1 LGRSV
6 RSNEWHCINMFIEEL
21 ENHRWDD
28 TRDEDAQERA
38 VRLNALCRVYEQA
51 DRVLSGDPVIVNV
64 VPDGP
69 APAWSDGA
77 SIYINANQINEVD
90 LETLTQVNGLNYH
103 ELAHHLYTPR
113 KGTELVKYLI
123 EQGYFQAF
131 NILEDQRIETL
142 LTGRYPAI
150 APYLTAT
157 VARWLGSSEDIN
169 GNYVCIRGR
178 RYLPVEI
185 RQAFRDEF
193 AFPELIPT
201 IIEIVDEYRLLAFP
215 SGYDRAKVLIKRFH
229 EEVVQAMGLPDM
241 DGGPNKCGERS
252 PTSKGR
258 PEPGK
263 AQEKDAA
270 RARGIGTRESTY
282 VPKPKQSNE
291 PSSQSNNDGN
301 AQGDQSN
308 TNNPSE
314 NGTQS
319 PSTAN
324 APTSIEEALD
334 IREQNVNVIPAAKA
348 GTGHAPS
355 LGGLPDKI
363 NDMLNNAIDDVLARK
378 DVQADVKAKQRV
390 IVGGDGKH
398 EDITKRGKFQS
409 TTVPQEA
416 IISYRKFARELQ
428 RLRDD
433 SEPTWQRETPSGRLN
448 VQRVIRGCEIDQS
461 FDRWDEGD
469 DGCDIE
475 AVILVDRSGSM
486 SSGRNDQK
494 ASVACWTIKR
504 ALEHIQAPVTVY
516 AFDDAAEVAYT
527 RNELAHKTEYK
538 FIYGNGGTQP
548 YPTLLAAEQ
557 LLMASRK
564 KNKMLFIVTD
574 GVFDTNKNDEL
585 IQRIGRRGVLTAM
598 TLIMNDKEWDY
609 YVNDSG
615 QLTEKQLRHEAEVFS
630 RINTAQDLLPFA
642 KQVVV
647 SAIKKRSRMR

>member
-1 LGRSV
+1 ML
-6 RSNEWHCINMFIEEL
+6 IEQL
-21 ENHRWDD
+21 DNQRW
-28 TRDEDAQERA
+28 EDARTEETQERS

-51 DRVLSGDPVIVNV
+51 DRVLTGDPVIVNV

-77 SIYINANQINEVD
+77 AIYINLNEIEDMD

-103 ELAHHLYTPR
+103 ELAHHLYSPR
-113 KGTELVKYLI
+113 KGTELVKWII
-123 EQGYFQAF
+123 ENNYFQAF

-142 LTGRYPAI
+142 LTGRYPSI

-201 IIEIVDEYRLLAFP
+201 IIDIVDEYRLLAFP
-215 SGYDRAKVLIKRFH
+215 KDYDTARTLIERFH
-229 EEVVQAMGLPDM
+229 KEVCQIMGIPEM
-241 DGGPNKCGERS
+241 DGGPNKCGDRS
-252 PTSKGR
+252 PVSKGR

-263 AQEKDAA
+263 AQEKDAQ
-270 RARGIGTRESTY
+270 RAAGMGTKESTY
-282 VPKPKQSNE
+282 VPKPKAEAQKPTE
-291 PSSQSNNDGN
+291 GN
-301 AQGDQSN
+301 S
-308 TNNPSE
+308 
-314 NGTQS
+314 QS
-319 PSTAN
+319 PSDEPREESN
-324 APTSIEEALD
+324 GEGNSSGPSVSKAPTSVQEALD
-334 IREQNVNVIPAAKA
+334 RREEGVNSSISSSPGV
-348 GTGHAPS
+348 GHADS
-355 LGGLPDKI
+355 LGGLPDNI

-378 DVQADVKAKQRV
+378 DVQADVRTKQKV
-390 IVGGDGKH
+390 IIGGDGKH
-398 EDITKRGKFQS
+398 EDITKRGKFS
-409 TTVPQEA
+409 DTEVPQDA
-416 IISYRKFARELQ
+416 IISYRKFAKELQ

-433 SEPTWQRETPSGRLN
+433 SEPTWQRETPTGRLN
-448 VQRVIRGCEIDQS
+448 VQRVIRGCEIDQA

-494 ASVACWTIKR
+494 ASIACWTIKR

-527 RNELAHKTEYK
+527 RNELAHKTRYK
-538 FIYGNGGTQP
+538 FIFGNGGTEP

-585 IQRIGRRGVLTAM
+585 IQRISRRGVLTAM
-598 TLIMNDKEWDY
+598 TLIMDDKEWKY
-609 YVNDSG
+609 YVEDNK
-615 QLTEKQLRHEAEVFS
+615 QLNEEQLRHKAEVFA
-630 RINTAQDLLPFA
+630 RISNAKDLLPFA

>member
-1 LGRSV
+1 MLIESLD
-6 RSNEWHCINMFIEEL
+6 NERYL
-21 ENHRWDD
+21 D
-28 TRDEDAQERA
+28 TRAEEEQERS

-51 DRVLSGDPVIVNV
+51 DRVLTGDPVIVNV

-77 SIYINANQINEVD
+77 AIYINLNEIEDMD

-103 ELAHHLYTPR
+103 ELAHHLYSPR
-113 KGTELVKYLI
+113 KGTELVKWLI
-123 EQGYFQAF
+123 ENNYFQAF

-142 LTGRYPAI
+142 LTGRYPSI

-157 VARWLGSSEDIN
+157 VARWLGSSDDIG
-169 GNYVCIRGR
+169 GNYICIRGR

-193 AFPELIPT
+193 VFPELIPT
-201 IIEIVDEYRLLAFP
+201 IIDIVDEYRLLAFP
-215 SGYDRAKVLIKRFH
+215 KDYDKAKDLIERFYK
-229 EEVVQAMGLPDM
+229 EVCLPMGLTSDM
-241 DGGPNKCGERS
+241 DGGPNKCGERG
-252 PTSKGR
+252 PVSKGR

-263 AQEKDAA
+263 AQEKDAE
-270 RARGIGTRESTY
+270 RAKGIGTKESTY
-282 VPKPKQSNE
+282 VPKPKAPTNTNTPSETPTPTSNE
-291 PSSQSNNDGN
+291 GEPNGEGN
-301 AQGDQSN
+301 KPGPTTSK
-308 TNNPSE
+308 
-314 NGTQS
+314 
-319 PSTAN
+319 
-324 APTSIEEALD
+324 APTSVQEALD
-334 IREQNVNVIPAAKA
+334 LRDQNVDQPVSSQA

-355 LGGLPDKI
+355 LGGIPSNI
-363 NDMLNNAIDDVLARK
+363 SDMLNNAIDDVLARK
-378 DVQADVKAKQRV
+378 DVQADVKTKQRV

-398 EDITKRGKFQS
+398 EDITKRGKFNS
-409 TTVPQEA
+409 TPVPQEA

-428 RLRDD
+428 RLKDD
-433 SEPTWQRETPSGRLN
+433 SEPTWQRETPTGRLN

-494 ASVACWTIKR
+494 ASIACWTIKR

-538 FIYGNGGTQP
+538 FIYGNGGTEP

-574 GVFDTNKNDEL
+574 GVFNTNKNDEL
-585 IQRIGRRGVLTAM
+585 IERINRRGVLTAM
-598 TLIMNDKEWDY
+598 TLIMDDREWKY
-609 YVNDSG
+609 YVEDRNELSYD
-615 QLTEKQLRHEAEVFS
+615 QLRHKAEVFA
-630 RINTAQDLLPFA
+630 RISNAKDLLPFA

>member
-1 LGRSV
+1 ML
-6 RSNEWHCINMFIEEL
+6 IESL
-21 ENHRWDD
+21 ENERYMD
-28 TRDEDAQERA
+28 TRAEEEQERS

-51 DRVLSGDPVIVNV
+51 DRVLTGDPVIVNV

-77 SIYINANQINEVD
+77 AIYINLNQIEDMD

-113 KGTELVKYLI
+113 KGTELVKWI
-123 EQGYFQAF
+123 IDNKYFQAF

-142 LTGRYPAI
+142 LTGRYPSI

-201 IIEIVDEYRLLAFP
+201 IIDIVDEYRLLAFP
-215 SGYDRAKVLIKRFH
+215 KDYERAKALIERFH
-229 EEVVQAMGLPDM
+229 KEVCAIMGIPPEM
-241 DGGPNKCGERS
+241 DGGPNKCGDRS
-252 PTSKGR
+252 PTTKGR

-263 AQEKDAA
+263 AQEQDAK
-270 RARGIGTRESTY
+270 RASGMGTKESTY
-282 VPKPKQSNE
+282 VPKPKANSQSNE
-291 PSSQSNNDGN
+291 NGNPSDSPSSDNPQGDSNKDGN
-301 AQGDQSN
+301 NSGP
-308 TNNPSE
+308 T
-314 NGTQS
+314 
-319 PSTAN
+319 TAG
-324 APTSIEEALD
+324 APTSIQEALD
-334 IREQNVNVIPAAKA
+334 IREANVEQPAGGQA
-348 GTGHAPS
+348 GAGHAPS
-355 LGGLPDKI
+355 LGGLPDNI
-363 NDMLNNAIDDVLARK
+363 NDMLNNAIEDVLARK
-378 DVQADVKAKQRV
+378 DVQADVRTKQRV

-398 EDITKRGKFQS
+398 EDITKRGKFS
-409 TTVPQEA
+409 TTPVPQEA
-416 IISYRKFARELQ
+416 IVSYRKFAQELQ

-433 SEPTWQRETPSGRLN
+433 SEPTWQRETPTGRLN
-448 VQRVIRGCEIDQS
+448 VQRVIRGCEIDAA

-486 SSGRNDQK
+486 SSGQNDKK
-494 ASVACWTIKR
+494 ASIACWTIKR

-516 AFDDAAEVAYT
+516 AFDDEAEVAYT

-538 FIYGNGGTQP
+538 FIYGNGGTEP

-557 LLMASRK
+557 LLIASRK

-574 GVFDTNKNDEL
+574 GVFNTNKNDDL
-585 IQRIGRRGVLTAM
+585 IDRINKRGVLTAM
-598 TLIMNDKEWDY
+598 TLIMDDREFKY
-609 YVNDSG
+609 Y
-615 QLTEKQLRHEAEVFS
+615 TEERSDMSLDQLRHKAEVFA
-630 RINTAQDLLPFA
+630 RISNAKDLLPFA

>member
-1 LGRSV
+1 MYIDEL
-6 RSNEWHCINMFIEEL
+6 NENSYYGEARTEE
-21 ENHRWDD
+21 
-28 TRDEDAQERA
+28 TQERA

-51 DRVLSGDPVIVNV
+51 DRVLTGDPVIVNV

-77 SIYINANQINEVD
+77 SIYINLNEIEDMD

-113 KGTELVKYLI
+113 KGTELVKWI
-123 EQGYFQAF
+123 IDNQYFQAF

-142 LTGRYPAI
+142 LVGRYPSI

-169 GNYVCIRGR
+169 GNYVTIRGR

-193 AFPELIPT
+193 AFPDLIPA
-201 IIEIVDEYRLLAFP
+201 IIDIVDEYRLLAFP
-215 SGYDRAKVLIKRFH
+215 QGYEKAKELVERFYK
-229 EEVVQAMGLPDM
+229 EVCIPMGMLPTM
-241 DGGPNKCGERS
+241 DGGPNKCGERA

-263 AQEKDAA
+263 AQENDSK
-270 RARGIGTRESTY
+270 RAQGMGTKESTY
-282 VPKPKQSNE
+282 VPKPKQPVQESKPSPTQTTPSNG
-291 PSSQSNNDGN
+291 NNKPEDANSGN
-301 AQGDQSN
+301 P
-308 TNNPSE
+308 TPTE
-314 NGTQS
+314 HR
-319 PSTAN
+319 
-324 APTSIEEALD
+324 APTSVEEALE
-334 IREQNVNVIPAAKA
+334 IREKHVDTPTSAIA
-348 GTGHAPS
+348 GQGHADS
-355 LGGLPDKI
+355 LGGVPNDIK
-363 NDMLNNAIDDVLARK
+363 DMLNNAIEDVLARK
-378 DVQADVKAKQRV
+378 DVQADVKTKQRV

-398 EDITKRGKFQS
+398 EDVTKKGKFNS
-409 TTVPQEA
+409 ITVPQEA
-416 IISYRKFARELQ
+416 IISYRKFAKELQ

-433 SEPTWQRETPSGRLN
+433 SEPTWQRETPTGRLN
-448 VQRVIRGCEIDQS
+448 VQRVIRGCEIDAA

-494 ASVACWTIKR
+494 ASIACWTIKR
-504 ALEHIQAPVTVY
+504 ALEHINAPVTVY

-538 FIYGNGGTQP
+538 FIYGSGGTEP

-574 GVFDTNKNDEL
+574 GVFNTNKNDEL
-585 IQRIGRRGVLTAM
+585 IERINRRGILTAM
-598 TLIMNDKEWDY
+598 TLIMDDREYKY
-609 YVNDSG
+609 YVEDSN
-615 QLTEKQLRHEAEVFS
+615 QLKVEELRHKAEVFS
-630 RINTAQDLLPFA
+630 RISNAKDLLPFA

>member
-1 LGRSV
+1 
-6 RSNEWHCINMFIEEL
+6 MYIEEL
-21 ENHRWDD
+21 EQHWGDARSED
-28 TRDEDAQERA
+28 TQERS

-51 DRVLSGDPVIVNV
+51 DRVLTGDPVTVNV

-77 SIYINANQINEVD
+77 SIYINLNQIEDMD

-113 KGTELVKYLI
+113 KGTELIKWVI
-123 EQGYFQAF
+123 ENKYFQAF

-142 LTGRYPAI
+142 LVGRYPSI
-150 APYLTAT
+150 APYLIAT
-157 VARWLGSSEDIN
+157 VARWLGASEDVN

-193 AFPELIPT
+193 AFPELIPA
-201 IIEIVDEYRLLAFP
+201 IIRIVDEYRLLAFP
-215 SGYDRAKVLIKRFH
+215 QGYARAQELIEQFYN
-229 EEVVQAMGLPDM
+229 EVCLPMGLLPEM
-241 DGGPNKCGERS
+241 DGGPNKCGGRD
-252 PTSKGR
+252 PVSKGR

-263 AQEKDAA
+263 AQEKDAQ
-270 RARGIGTRESTY
+270 RAAGMGIKETTY
-282 VPKPKQSNE
+282 VPKSNDSE
-291 PSSQSNNDGN
+291 RGDGSSTP
-301 AQGDQSN
+301 SN
-308 TNNPSE
+308 TDPLDAPPSDT
-314 NGTQS
+314 NS
-319 PSTAN
+319 PRTNS
-324 APTSIEEALD
+324 APKSIQEALEA
-334 IREQNVNVIPAAKA
+334 REQNITTSSIAPPGV
-348 GTGHAPS
+348 GHSPS
-355 LGGLPDKI
+355 LGGVPDNI
-363 NDMLNNAIDDVLARK
+363 NDLLNKAVDDVLARK
-378 DVQADVKAKQRV
+378 DVQADVKTKQRV

-398 EDITKRGKFQS
+398 EDITKKGKFN
-409 TTVPQEA
+409 TTSVPQEA
-416 IISYRKFARELQ
+416 IISYRKFAKELQ

-433 SEPTWQRETPSGRLN
+433 SEPTWQRETPTGRLN

-486 SSGRNDQK
+486 SSQQNDKK
-494 ASVACWTIKR
+494 ASIACWTIKR
-504 ALEHIQAPVTVY
+504 ALEHIEAPVTVY
-516 AFDDAAEVAYT
+516 AFDDSAEVAYT
-527 RNELAHKTEYK
+527 RKEPAHKTEYK
-538 FIYGNGGTQP
+538 FIYGNGGTEP

-574 GVFDTNKNDEL
+574 GVFNTNKNDEL
-585 IQRIGRRGVLTAM
+585 IERITSRGILTSM
-598 TLIMNDKEWDY
+598 ILIMDDNDWKY
-609 YVNDSG
+609 YVEEHN
-615 QLTEKQLRHEAEVFS
+615 QLSKEQLRHKAEVFA
-630 RINTAQDLLPFA
+630 RITNAADLLPFA

>member
-1 LGRSV
+1 
-6 RSNEWHCINMFIEEL
+6 MYQEEL
-21 ENHRWDD
+21 SNDRFYGEAR
-28 TRDEDAQERA
+28 EEEVQERSI
-38 VRLNALCRVYEQA
+38 RLNALCRVYEQA
-51 DRVLSGDPVIVNV
+51 DRVLTGDPVIVNV
-64 VPDGP
+64 MPDGP

-77 SIYINANQINEVD
+77 AIYINLNEIEDMD

-103 ELAHHLYTPR
+103 ELAHHLYSPR
-113 KGTELVKYLI
+113 KGTTLVQWII
-123 EQGYFQAF
+123 EKQYFQAF

-142 LTGRYPAI
+142 LVGRYPSI

-193 AFPELIPT
+193 AFPELIPA
-201 IIEIVDEYRLLAFP
+201 IIDIVDEYRLLAFP
-215 SGYDRAKVLIKRFH
+215 RDYERAKVLIERFYT
-229 EEVVQAMGLPDM
+229 EVCHPMGLKPEM

-263 AQEKDAA
+263 AQEKDAQ
-270 RARGIGTRESTY
+270 RAAGMGTKESTY
-282 VPKPKQSNE
+282 VPKPPTQTQPPEASTPTDEGKPNTEGNKSG
-291 PSSQSNNDGN
+291 NDTGVPV
-301 AQGDQSN
+301 QPRSVQ
-308 TNNPSE
+308 
-314 NGTQS
+314 
-319 PSTAN
+319 
-324 APTSIEEALD
+324 EALD
-334 IREQNVNVIPAAKA
+334 IRDSNLTSPTSTQA
-348 GTGHAPS
+348 GNGHVESMGGVPS
-355 LGGLPDKI
+355 SI
-363 NDMLNNAIDDVLARK
+363 NDLLNQAIDDVLARK
-378 DVQADVKAKQRV
+378 DVQADVKTKQRV

-398 EDITKRGKFQS
+398 EDVTKKGKFS
-409 TTVPQEA
+409 TTTVPQEA
-416 IISYRKFARELQ
+416 IISYRRFAKELQ

-433 SEPTWQRETPSGRLN
+433 SEPTWARETPSGRLN
-448 VQRVIRGCEIDQS
+448 VQRVIRGCEVDAA

-486 SSGRNDQK
+486 SSGQNDKK
-494 ASVACWTIKR
+494 ASIACWTIKR

-516 AFDDAAEVAYT
+516 AFDDQAEVAYT
-527 RNELAHKTEYK
+527 RNELAHKTQYK
-538 FIYGNGGTQP
+538 FIYGNGGTEP
-548 YPTLLAAEQ
+548 YPTLIAAEQ

-585 IQRIGRRGVLTAM
+585 IQRISKRGVLTVM
-598 TLIMNDKEWDY
+598 TLIMDDKDY
-609 YVNDSG
+609 QYYEERG
-615 QLTEKQLRHEAEVFS
+615 QITEDQLRHKSEVFG
-630 RINTAQDLLPFA
+630 RISNARDLLPFA

-647 SAIKKRSRMR
+647 SAIRKRSRMR

>member
-1 LGRSV
+1 MLIESLD
-6 RSNEWHCINMFIEEL
+6 NERYM
-21 ENHRWDD
+21 D
-28 TRDEDAQERA
+28 TRAEEEQERS

-51 DRVLSGDPVIVNV
+51 DRVLTGDPVIVNV

-77 SIYINANQINEVD
+77 AIYINLNEIEDMD

-103 ELAHHLYTPR
+103 ELAHHLYSPR
-113 KGTELVKYLI
+113 KGTELVKWI
-123 EQGYFQAF
+123 IDNNYFQAF

-142 LTGRYPAI
+142 LTGRYPSI

-157 VARWLGSSEDIN
+157 VARWLGSSDDIG

-193 AFPELIPT
+193 LFPELIPK
-201 IIEIVDEYRLLAFP
+201 IIDIVDEYRLLAFP
-215 SGYDRAKVLIKRFH
+215 KDYEKAKELIERFYR
-229 EEVVQAMGLPDM
+229 EVCLPMGITSDM
-241 DGGPNKCGERS
+241 DGGPNKCGERG
-252 PTSKGR
+252 PVSKGR

-263 AQEKDAA
+263 AQEKDAE
-270 RARGIGTRESTY
+270 RAKGIGAKESTY
-282 VPKPKQSNE
+282 VPKPKAPTNTNTPGETPTPTSNE
-291 PSSQSNNDGN
+291 GEPNGEGN
-301 AQGDQSN
+301 KPGPTTSK
-308 TNNPSE
+308 
-314 NGTQS
+314 
-319 PSTAN
+319 
-324 APTSIEEALD
+324 APTSVQEALD
-334 IREQNVNVIPAAKA
+334 LRDQNVDQTAGSQA

-355 LGGLPDKI
+355 LGGIPDNI
-363 NDMLNNAIDDVLARK
+363 TDMLNSAIDDVLARK
-378 DVQADVKAKQRV
+378 DVQADVRTKQRV

-398 EDITKRGKFQS
+398 EDITKRGKFNS
-409 TTVPQEA
+409 TPVPQEA
-416 IISYRKFARELQ
+416 IISYRKFAKELQ
-428 RLRDD
+428 RLKDD
-433 SEPTWQRETPSGRLN
+433 SEPTWQRETPTGRLN

-486 SSGRNDQK
+486 SSGQNDKK
-494 ASVACWTIKR
+494 ASIACWTIKR

-538 FIYGNGGTQP
+538 FIYGNGGTEP

-574 GVFDTNKNDEL
+574 GVFNTNKNDEL
-585 IQRIGRRGVLTAM
+585 IERINRRGVLTAM
-598 TLIMNDKEWDY
+598 TLIMDDREWKY
-609 YVNDSG
+609 YVEDRNELN
-615 QLTEKQLRHEAEVFS
+615 QEQLRHKAEVFA
-630 RINTAQDLLPFA
+630 RISNARDLLPFA

>member
-1 LGRSV
+1 ML
-6 RSNEWHCINMFIEEL
+6 IEEL
-21 ENHRWDD
+21 NDNSYYGEAR
-28 TRDEDAQERA
+28 TEETQERS

-51 DRVLSGDPVIVNV
+51 DRVLTGDPVIVNV

-77 SIYINANQINEVD
+77 SIYINLNEIQDMD

-113 KGTELVKYLI
+113 KGTELVKWVI
-123 EQGYFQAF
+123 DNQYFQAF

-142 LTGRYPAI
+142 LVGRYPSI

-157 VARWLGSSEDIN
+157 VARWLGASEDIS

-193 AFPELIPT
+193 AFPELIPN
-201 IIEIVDEYRLLAFP
+201 IIDIVDEYRLLAFP
-215 SGYDRAKVLIKRFH
+215 QGYEKAKELVERFYN
-229 EEVVQAMGLPDM
+229 EVCLPMGMLPAM

-263 AQEKDAA
+263 AQEKDAE
-270 RARGIGTRESTY
+270 RAKGMGTKESTY
-282 VPKPKQSNE
+282 VPKPKQPQKAS
-291 PSSQSNNDGN
+291 D
-301 AQGDQSN
+301 
-308 TNNPSE
+308 
-314 NGTQS
+314 S
-319 PSTAN
+319 PSTQTTPPN
-324 APTSIEEALD
+324 ESNQSEDKGDGTTTGRSAPTSVEQALSL
-334 IREQNVNVIPAAKA
+334 REHNVDTQTPTTA
-348 GTGHAPS
+348 GEGHAPS
-355 LGGLPDKI
+355 LGGLPDSI
-363 NDMLNNAIDDVLARK
+363 NDMRNNAIDDVLARK
-378 DVQADVKAKQRV
+378 DVQADVRTKQRV

-398 EDITKRGKFQS
+398 EDVTKKGKFNS
-409 TTVPQEA
+409 ITVPQEA
-416 IISYRKFARELQ
+416 IISYRKFAKELQ

-433 SEPTWQRETPSGRLN
+433 SEPTWQRETPTGRLN
-448 VQRVIRGCEIDQS
+448 VQRVIRGCEIDAA

-494 ASVACWTIKR
+494 ASIACWTIKR
-504 ALEHIQAPVTVY
+504 ALEHINAPVTVY

-538 FIYGNGGTQP
+538 FIYGSGGTEP

-585 IQRIGRRGVLTAM
+585 IQRISRRGVLTAM
-598 TLIMNDKEWDY
+598 TLIMDDKEWKY
-609 YVNDSG
+609 YVEEHK
-615 QLTEKQLRHEAEVFS
+615 QLNEEQLRHKAEVFA
-630 RINTAQDLLPFA
+630 RISNAKDLLPFA

>member
-1 LGRSV
+1 MYQEEL
-6 RSNEWHCINMFIEEL
+6 SNERYYGDAREE
-21 ENHRWDD
+21 DV
-28 TRDEDAQERA
+28 QERSI
-38 VRLNALCRVYEQA
+38 RLNALCRVYEQA
-51 DRVLSGDPVIVNV
+51 DRVLTGDPVIVNV
-64 VPDGP
+64 MPDGP

-77 SIYINANQINEVD
+77 AIYINLSQIEDMD

-103 ELAHHLYTPR
+103 ELAHHLYSPR
-113 KGTELVKYLI
+113 KGTTLVQWIIDK
-123 EQGYFQAF
+123 QYFQAF

-142 LTGRYPAI
+142 LVGRYPSI

-193 AFPELIPT
+193 AFPELIPA
-201 IIEIVDEYRLLAFP
+201 IIDIVDEYRLLAFP
-215 SGYDRAKVLIKRFH
+215 RDYERAKVLIERFYT
-229 EEVVQAMGLPDM
+229 EVCQPMGLKPET

-263 AQEKDAA
+263 AQEKDAQ
-270 RARGIGTRESTY
+270 RAAGMGTKESTY
-282 VPKPKQSNE
+282 VPKPPTQTPPQNGCPTPTDEGNPNNE
-291 PSSQSNNDGN
+291 GNKSGNDAGVPV
-301 AQGDQSN
+301 QPRSVQ
-308 TNNPSE
+308 
-314 NGTQS
+314 
-319 PSTAN
+319 
-324 APTSIEEALD
+324 EALD
-334 IREQNVNVIPAAKA
+334 IRDSNLTSPTSTQAGSGHVESMGGIP
-348 GTGHAPS
+348 S
-355 LGGLPDKI
+355 SI
-363 NDMLNNAIDDVLARK
+363 NDLLNQAIDDVLARK
-378 DVQADVKAKQRV
+378 DVQADVKTKQRV

-398 EDITKRGKFQS
+398 EDVTKKGKFNT
-409 TTVPQEA
+409 TTVPQDA
-416 IISYRKFARELQ
+416 IISYRKFAKELQ

-433 SEPTWQRETPSGRLN
+433 SEPTWARETPSGRLN
-448 VQRVIRGCEIDQS
+448 VQRVIRGCEVDAA

-486 SSGRNDQK
+486 SSGQNDKK
-494 ASVACWTIKR
+494 ASIACWTIKR

-516 AFDDAAEVAYT
+516 AFDDQAEVAYT
-527 RNELAHKTEYK
+527 RNELAHKTQYK
-538 FIYGNGGTQP
+538 FIYGNGGTEP
-548 YPTLLAAEQ
+548 YPTLIAAEQ

-585 IQRIGRRGVLTAM
+585 ISRISKRGVLTIM
-598 TLIMNDKEWDY
+598 TLIMDDKDY
-609 YVNDSG
+609 KYYEERGD
-615 QLTEKQLRHEAEVFS
+615 LTEEQLRHKSEVFG
-630 RINTAQDLLPFA
+630 RISNAKDLLPFA

-647 SAIKKRSRMR
+647 SAIRKRSRMR

>member
-1 LGRSV
+1 
-6 RSNEWHCINMFIEEL
+6 MYIEEL
-21 ENHRWDD
+21 EQHWGDARTED
-28 TRDEDAQERA
+28 TQQRS

-51 DRVLSGDPVIVNV
+51 DRVLTGDPVTVNV
-64 VPDGP
+64 VPNGP

-77 SIYINANQINEVD
+77 SIYINLDQIEEMD

-113 KGTELVKYLI
+113 KGTELIKWVIDKK
-123 EQGYFQAF
+123 YFQAF

-142 LTGRYPAI
+142 LIGRYPSI

-157 VARWLGSSEDIN
+157 VARWLGASEDVN
-169 GNYVCIRGR
+169 GNYVTIRGR

-201 IIEIVDEYRLLAFP
+201 IIRIVDEYRLLAFP
-215 SGYDRAKVLIKRFH
+215 QGYARAQELIEQFYD
-229 EEVVQAMGLPDM
+229 EVCLPMGLLPEM
-241 DGGPNKCGERS
+241 DGGPNKCGSRD
-252 PTSKGR
+252 PVSKGR

-263 AQEKDAA
+263 AQEKDAQ
-270 RARGIGTRESTY
+270 RAAGMGTKESTY
-282 VPKPKQSNE
+282 VPKPKTKEN
-291 PSSQSNNDGN
+291 PSSDNNGLSDMPTNTNPNDDGN
-301 AQGDQSN
+301 GSN
-308 TNNPSE
+308 
-314 NGTQS
+314 
-319 PSTAN
+319 PSTAS
-324 APTSIEEALD
+324 APRSVQEALD
-334 IREQNVNVIPAAKA
+334 IREQNINTSSITP

-363 NDMLNNAIDDVLARK
+363 NDMLNTAIDEVLERK
-378 DVQADVKAKQRV
+378 DVQADVKTKQRV

-398 EDITKRGKFQS
+398 EDITKKGKFS
-409 TTVPQEA
+409 DTSVPQDA
-416 IISYRKFARELQ
+416 VISYRKFAKELQ

-433 SEPTWQRETPSGRLN
+433 SEPTWQRETPTGRLN

-486 SSGRNDQK
+486 SSQQNDKK
-494 ASVACWTIKR
+494 ASIACWTIKR

-516 AFDDAAEVAYT
+516 AFDDKAEVAYT
-527 RNELAHKTEYK
+527 RNERASKTQYK
-538 FIYGNGGTQP
+538 FIYGNGGTEP
-548 YPTLLAAEQ
+548 YPTLIAAEQ

-574 GVFDTNKNDEL
+574 GVFNTNKNDEL
-585 IQRIGRRGVLTAM
+585 IERITRRGILTSM
-598 TLIMNDKEWDY
+598 ILIMDDKEWKY
-609 YVNDSG
+609 YVEDHN
-615 QLTEKQLRHEAEVFS
+615 QLTQEQLRHKAEVFA
-630 RINTAQDLLPFA
+630 RINTAKDLLPFA

>member
-1 LGRSV
+1 
-6 RSNEWHCINMFIEEL
+6 MFIEEL
-21 ENHRWDD
+21 DERSYYGE
-28 TRDEDAQERA
+28 TRKEDEQERS

-51 DRVLSGDPVIVNV
+51 DRVLTGDPVIVNV

-77 SIYINANQINEVD
+77 AIYINLSEINAID

-113 KGTELVKYLI
+113 KGTELVKWI
-123 EQGYFQAF
+123 IDNNYFQAF

-142 LTGRYPAI
+142 LTGRYPSI

-157 VARWLGSSEDIN
+157 VARWLGTSDDIN

-201 IIEIVDEYRLLAFP
+201 IIDIVDEYRLLAFP
-215 SGYDRAKVLIKRFH
+215 AGYERAKELVKQFYD
-229 EEVVQAMGLPDM
+229 EVCMPMGMTADM
-241 DGGPNKCGERS
+241 DGGPNKCGVRG
-252 PTSKGR
+252 PVSKGR

-263 AQEKDAA
+263 AQENDSK
-270 RARGIGTRESTY
+270 RAQGMGKAESPY
-282 VPKPKQSNE
+282 IPKPKPKQQHPIHQEADNQFPTPQLPPPDGDKNSQ
-291 PSSQSNNDGN
+291 PSA
-301 AQGDQSN
+301 AQQ
-308 TNNPSE
+308 
-314 NGTQS
+314 
-319 PSTAN
+319 
-324 APTSIEEALD
+324 PTSVQEALD
-334 IREQNVNVIPAAKA
+334 IREQNVNNATPPQA
-348 GTGHAPS
+348 GKGHTSS
-355 LGGLPDKI
+355 LGGIPDNI
-363 NDMLNNAIDDVLARK
+363 NTLLNDAIDDVLARK
-378 DVQADVKAKQRV
+378 DVQADVKTKQKV
-390 IVGGDGKH
+390 IIGGDGKH
-398 EDITKRGKFQS
+398 EDITKKGKFNS
-409 TTVPQEA
+409 TDVPQDA
-416 IISYRKFARELQ
+416 IISYRKFAKELQ

-433 SEPTWQRETPSGRLN
+433 SEPTWYRETPTGRLN
-448 VQRVIRGCEIDQS
+448 VQRVIRGCEIDAA

-494 ASVACWTIKR
+494 ASIACWTIKR

-527 RNELAHKTEYK
+527 RNELAHKTQYK
-538 FIYGNGGTQP
+538 FIYGNGGTEP

-574 GVFDTNKNDEL
+574 GVFNTNKNDEL
-585 IQRIGRRGVLTAM
+585 IERINRRGVLTAM
-598 TLIMNDKEWDY
+598 TLIMNDKEWQY
-609 YVNDSG
+609 YVEDSN
-615 QLTEKQLRHEAEVFS
+615 QLNEEQLRHKAEVFA
-630 RINTAQDLLPFA
+630 RISNAKDLLPFA
-642 KQVVV
+642 RQVVV

>member
-1 LGRSV
+1 ML
-6 RSNEWHCINMFIEEL
+6 IEEL
-21 ENHRWDD
+21 NDNSYYGEAR
-28 TRDEDAQERA
+28 TEETQERS

-51 DRVLSGDPVIVNV
+51 DRVLTGDPVIVNV

-77 SIYINANQINEVD
+77 SIYINLNEIQDMD

-113 KGTELVKYLI
+113 KGTELVKWI
-123 EQGYFQAF
+123 IDNNYFQAF

-142 LTGRYPAI
+142 LVGRYPSI

-157 VARWLGSSEDIN
+157 VARWLGASEDIS

-193 AFPELIPT
+193 AFPELIPA
-201 IIEIVDEYRLLAFP
+201 IIDIVDQYRLLPFP
-215 SGYDRAKVLIKRFH
+215 QGYEKAKELVERFYN
-229 EEVVQAMGLPDM
+229 EVCIPMGMLPNM

-263 AQEKDAA
+263 AQEKDAE
-270 RARGIGTRESTY
+270 RAKGMGTKESTY
-282 VPKPKQSNE
+282 VPKPKQQPQPSN
-291 PSSQSNNDGN
+291 SSPTQTESSDGSNKPD
-301 AQGDQSN
+301 N
-308 TNNPSE
+308 TS
-314 NGTQS
+314 NGTPTQRS
-319 PSTAN
+319 
-324 APTSIEEALD
+324 APTSVEQALG
-334 IREQNVNVIPAAKA
+334 IREQNVDTQTPATA
-348 GTGHAPS
+348 GEGHAPS
-355 LGGLPDKI
+355 LGGLPDSI

-378 DVQADVKAKQRV
+378 DVQADVRTKQRV

-398 EDITKRGKFQS
+398 EDITKRGKFHN
-409 TTVPQEA
+409 TAVPQEA

-433 SEPTWQRETPSGRLN
+433 SEPTWQRETPTGRLN
-448 VQRVIRGCEIDQS
+448 VQRVIRGCEIDAA

-504 ALEHIQAPVTVY
+504 ALEHINAPVTVY
-516 AFDDAAEVAYT
+516 AFDDAAEIAYT

-538 FIYGNGGTQP
+538 FIYGSGGTEP

-574 GVFDTNKNDEL
+574 GVFNTNKNDDL
-585 IQRIGRRGVLTAM
+585 IERINRRGILTAM
-598 TLIMNDKEWDY
+598 TLIMDDREWKY
-609 YVNDSG
+609 YVEEHN
-615 QLTEKQLRHEAEVFS
+615 QLNEEQLRHKAEVFA
-630 RINTAQDLLPFA
+630 RISDAKDLLPFA

>member
-1 LGRSV
+1 
-6 RSNEWHCINMFIEEL
+6 MYIEEL
-21 ENHRWDD
+21 EQHWGDARTED
-28 TRDEDAQERA
+28 TQQRS

-51 DRVLSGDPVIVNV
+51 DRVLTGDPVTVNV
-64 VPDGP
+64 VPNGP

-77 SIYINANQINEVD
+77 SIYINLDQIEEMD

-113 KGTELVKYLI
+113 KGTELIKWVIDNK
-123 EQGYFQAF
+123 YFQAF

-142 LTGRYPAI
+142 LIGRYPSI

-157 VARWLGSSEDIN
+157 VARWLGASEDVN

-193 AFPELIPT
+193 AFPELIPA
-201 IIEIVDEYRLLAFP
+201 IIRIVDEYRLLAFP
-215 SGYDRAKVLIKRFH
+215 QGYARAQELI
-229 EEVVQAMGLPDM
+229 EEFYNEVCLPMGLLPEM
-241 DGGPNKCGERS
+241 DGGPNKCGGRD
-252 PTSKGR
+252 PVSKGR

-263 AQEKDAA
+263 AQEKDAQ
-270 RARGIGTRESTY
+270 RAAGMGTKESTY
-282 VPKPKQSNE
+282 VPKPKTNE
-291 PSSQSNNDGN
+291 SPSSDNNGLSDMPTNTNPNDDGN
-301 AQGDQSN
+301 GS
-308 TNNPSE
+308 NPS
-314 NGTQS
+314 TTS
-319 PSTAN
+319 
-324 APTSIEEALD
+324 APRSVQEALD
-334 IREQNVNVIPAAKA
+334 IREQNINTSSITP

-363 NDMLNNAIDDVLARK
+363 NDMLNTAIDEVLERK
-378 DVQADVKAKQRV
+378 DVQADVKTKQRV

-398 EDITKRGKFQS
+398 EDITKKGKFS
-409 TTVPQEA
+409 DTSVPQDA
-416 IISYRKFARELQ
+416 VISYRKFAKELQ

-433 SEPTWQRETPSGRLN
+433 SEPTWQRETPTGRLN

-486 SSGRNDQK
+486 SSQQNDKK
-494 ASVACWTIKR
+494 ASIACWTIKR

-516 AFDDAAEVAYT
+516 AFDDHAEVAYT
-527 RNELAHKTEYK
+527 RNERASKTQYK
-538 FIYGNGGTQP
+538 FIYGNGGTEP

-574 GVFDTNKNDEL
+574 GVFNTNKNDEL
-585 IQRIGRRGVLTAM
+585 IERITRRGILTSM
-598 TLIMNDKEWDY
+598 ILIMDDKEWKY
-609 YVNDSG
+609 YVEDHN
-615 QLTEKQLRHEAEVFS
+615 QLTQEQLRHKAEVFA
-630 RINTAQDLLPFA
+630 RINTAKDLLPFA